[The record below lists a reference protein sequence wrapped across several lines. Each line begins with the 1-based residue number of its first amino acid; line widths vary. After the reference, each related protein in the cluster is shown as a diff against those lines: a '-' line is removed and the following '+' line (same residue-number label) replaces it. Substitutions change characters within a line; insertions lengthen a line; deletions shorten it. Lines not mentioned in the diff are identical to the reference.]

1 MTDLPD
7 LAAILARA
15 EPIVRHGGDVLLS
28 HRSELLRVRSE
39 SKGRRRELVT
49 AADRAAELAIVTE
62 LLREFEEFG
71 VLAEEGVL
79 TPQGQAHRAGEG
91 LWILDPLDGTTNFV
105 HGIPFFCVALGL
117 AWGGEVV
124 LGIVHAP
131 ELGTT
136 YCAARGVGAYRD
148 GVRSRVSR
156 TAALDDALIATGF
169 SYNRNE
175 PGRDD
180 NVARLER
187 VLPRCRDL
195 RRLGSAE
202 LDLCSTA
209 CGIYDAYW
217 ELYLA
222 PYDVAA
228 GAIVVTEAGGRISD
242 LSGGSEWLY
251 GGQILASNGLLH
263 DEMLRIVGPL
273 GSAR

>member
-15 EPIVRHGGDVLLS
+15 EPIVRRGGDVLLS

-148 GVRSRVSR
+148 GVRIRVSR